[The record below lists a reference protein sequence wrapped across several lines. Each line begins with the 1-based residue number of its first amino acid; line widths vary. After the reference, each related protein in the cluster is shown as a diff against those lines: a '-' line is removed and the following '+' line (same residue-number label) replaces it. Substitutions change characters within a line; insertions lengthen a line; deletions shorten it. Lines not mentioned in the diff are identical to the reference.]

1 MTYFTAHELRC
12 RCERPECDAEPITSG
27 VLMKANALRAL
38 YGRPLYP
45 SSARRC
51 RYWNAHPSV
60 KGSKKSEH
68 VKGNAI
74 DFLEYDRRKQEKL
87 RELAEK
93 VGFGGIFL
101 YDWGIHVDDGPR
113 GRRGDFRTKKE

>member
-1 MTYFTAHELRC
+1 MTYFTAYELRC
-12 RCERPECDAEPITSG
+12 RCQRPECDAEPIQPG

-38 YGRPLYP
+38 YGKPLNP

-51 RYWNAHPSV
+51 RYWNDHPSV
-60 KGSKKSEH
+60 KGGKKSEH
-68 VKGNAI
+68 VNGNAI
-74 DFLEYDRRKQEKL
+74 DFREYSRKAQEKL
-87 RELAEK
+87 SELAEK

-113 GRRGDFRTKKE
+113 GRRGDFRTKE